1 MATGRELL
9 LLDANVVID
18 YAITDLAVLG
28 LVARHVGHVYVVRSV
43 LEEVEQVDEGNCERL
58 GIGLVEPS
66 LEQFVAAGEAERG
79 RLSFTD
85 RLSLIV
91 AHDSGWTCVTNDRA
105 LRKACRERRVPVW
118 WGLELMLAL
127 VRAGELAPDAA
138 LAVARAIHED
148 NTRHLTA
155 EILLPLG
162 RPYRLPE
169 LAVPAGPRALAALH
183 SAVVARF
190 G

>member
-1 MATGRELL
+1 VATGRELL

-18 YAITDLAVLG
+18 YAIADLGVLG
-28 LVARHVGHVYVVRSV
+28 LVARHIGRVYVVRSI
-43 LEEVEQVDEGNCERL
+43 LEEVDQIQEGDCERL
-58 GIGLVEPS
+58 GIEIVEPS
-66 LEQFVAAGEAERG
+66 LEQLVAAGAAQRD

-85 RLSLIV
+85 RLSLII

-105 LRKACRERRVPVW
+105 LRKACSQLHVPVK

-127 VRAGELAPDAA
+127 VRAGEFEADAA

-155 EILLPLG
+155 EILE
-162 RPYRLPE
+162 RFARE
-169 LAVPAGPRALAALH
+169 LERGALE
-183 SAVVARF
+183 SDDR
-190 G
+190 

>member
-18 YAITDLAVLG
+18 YAIADLGVLG
-28 LVARHVGHVYVVRSV
+28 LVAGHIGRVCVVRSV
-43 LEEVEQVDEGNCERL
+43 L
-58 GIGLVEPS
+58 
-66 LEQFVAAGEAERG
+66 
-79 RLSFTD
+79 

-105 LRKACRERRVPVW
+105 LRRACRGHRVPVW
-118 WGLELMLAL
+118 WGLQLMLAL

-138 LAVARAIHED
+138 LVVARAIHDD

-155 EILLPLG
+155 EILN
-162 RPYRLPE
+162 RFVRE
-169 LAVPAGPRALAALH
+169 IERAEPD
-183 SAVVARF
+183 
-190 G
+190 

>member
-1 MATGRELL
+1 VATGRELL

-18 YAITDLAVLG
+18 YAITDLGVLG
-28 LVARHVGHVYVVRSV
+28 LVAHHIGRVYVVRSV
-43 LEEVEQVDEGNCERL
+43 LDEVEQVRERDCKRL
-58 GIGLVEPS
+58 GIEIVDPS
-66 LEQFVAAGEAERG
+66 LEQLVAAGEAERG

-105 LRKACRERRVPVW
+105 LRRACRERGVPVW
-118 WGLELMLAL
+118 WGLRLMLAL
-127 VRAGELAPDAA
+127 VRAGKLAPDAA

-155 EILLPLG
+155 EILG
-162 RPYRLPE
+162 RFALE
-169 LAVPAGPRALAALH
+169 LVSTSNG
-183 SAVVARF
+183 
-190 G
+190 

>member
-18 YAITDLAVLG
+18 YAITELAVLG
-28 LVARHVGHVYVVRSV
+28 LAARHIGRVYVVRSV
-43 LEEVEQVDEGNCERL
+43 LDEVEQIRERDFKRL
-58 GIGLVEPS
+58 GIEVVEPS
-66 LEQFVAAGEAERG
+66 LEQLVAAGEAERG

-105 LRKACRERRVPVW
+105 LRKACREQRVPVW
-118 WGLELMLAL
+118 WGLQLMLTL
-127 VRAGELAPDAA
+127 VRAGELAPKAA

-155 EILLPLG
+155 EILDRFALEIA
-162 RPYRLPE
+162 RIE
-169 LAVPAGPRALAALH
+169 LEVESR
-183 SAVVARF
+183 
-190 G
+190 

>member
-18 YAITDLAVLG
+18 YAIADLGVLG
-28 LVARHVGHVYVVRSV
+28 RVARHIGRVHVVRSV
-43 LEEVEQVDEGNCERL
+43 LEEVEQVRERDCDRL
-58 GIGLVEPS
+58 GIEIVDPS
-66 LEQFVAAGEAERG
+66 LEQLVAAGGAAQPD

-91 AHDSGWTCVTNDRA
+91 AHDSGCTCVTNDRA
-105 LRKACRERRVPVW
+105 LRRACRERGVPVW
-118 WGLELMLAL
+118 WGLRLMLAL

-155 EILLPLG
+155 EILD
-162 RPYRLPE
+162 RFAREIVRIE
-169 LAVPAGPRALAALH
+169 LEVNLR
-183 SAVVARF
+183 
-190 G
+190 

>member
-1 MATGRELL
+1 VATGPELL

-18 YAITDLAVLG
+18 YAITDPGVLG
-28 LVARHVGHVYVVRSV
+28 LVVRHIGRIYVVRSV
-43 LEEVEQVDEGNCERL
+43 LEEVEQIRERDCKRL
-58 GIGLVEPS
+58 GIEVVEPS
-66 LEQFVAAGEAERG
+66 LDQFVAAGSAERA

-105 LRKACRERRVPVW
+105 LRRACRERRVPVW
-118 WGLELMLAL
+118 WGLQLMLAL
-127 VRAGELAPDAA
+127 VRAGELVPAAA

-155 EILLPLG
+155 EILD
-162 RPYRLPE
+162 RF
-169 LAVPAGPRALAALH
+169 ALE
-183 SAVVARF
+183 VARIELEVNPR
-190 G
+190 

>member
-1 MATGRELL
+1 
-9 LLDANVVID
+9 
-18 YAITDLAVLG
+18 
-28 LVARHVGHVYVVRSV
+28 
-43 LEEVEQVDEGNCERL
+43 
-58 GIGLVEPS
+58 
-66 LEQFVAAGEAERG
+66 
-79 RLSFTD
+79 
-85 RLSLIV
+85 
-91 AHDSGWTCVTNDRA
+91 
-105 LRKACRERRVPVW
+105 VPVW